1 MAFSQATQTRI
12 SATKAVLDSMKN
24 IKMMGLV
31 EKTESRIQSTRES
44 ELKEFTGFYKLMVAF
59 FCSCK

>member
-12 SATKAVLDSMKN
+12 SATIAVLDSMKN

-31 EKTESRIQSTRES
+31 EKTESRLQSSREN
-44 ELKEFTGFYKLMVAF
+44 ELEEFTGFYRLMVAY

>member
-44 ELKEFTGFYKLMVAF
+44 ELKEFTRFYKLMVTF